1 MSVSSQPYWDVHWDV
16 VSWLHGVG
24 LPVPVSDNVQPLYC
38 VQYPEEAVSWPQ
50 GAGVPIHLWLAA
62 SQEQPLCP
70 LQAPLPPVAN
80 WWMLHAVAVPEQM
93 LATMEQPRMG
103 MIELV
108 VEQSADDG
116 VPAQ

>member
-1 MSVSSQPYWDVHWDV
+1 
-16 VSWLHGVG
+16 VG

-38 VQYPEEAVSWPQ
+38 VQYPDEAMSWLQ
-50 GAGVPIHLWLAA
+50 GAGVPIHLWLAV

-80 WWMLHAVAVPEQM
+80 WWVLHAVAVPEQT
-93 LATMEQPRMG
+93 LAARVQPRVG
-103 MIELV
+103 MIELTTA
-108 VEQSADDG
+108 QSADDG